1 MKLIFNINNNNGR
14 YYLFLIAFLLFLAIN
29 INNISHL
36 NYKIM
41 NRIEVVVNKERERE
55 RIKNKRN
62 RIEQEI

>member
-1 MKLIFNINNNNGR
+1 MKLIFNNNNNGR
-14 YYLFLIAFLLFLAIN
+14 YYLFLIAFLLFVAIN

-41 NRIEVVVNKERERE
+41 NRIEVVVNKERER
-55 RIKNKRN
+55 IKNKRN

>member
-1 MKLIFNINNNNGR
+1 MKLIFNNNNNNNGR
-14 YYLFLIAFLLFLAIN
+14 YYLFLIAFLLFVAIN

-41 NRIEVVVNKERERE
+41 NRIEVVVNKERER
-55 RIKNKRN
+55 IKNKRN